1 MEICLIDSLLSFI
14 LWLSVV
20 FLIVRLGKLR
30 KDEVKE
36 VGMNYSLNGISDDE
50 MELLELVVEQ
60 DAQDVLDILPLEE
73 TYAE

>member
-1 MEICLIDSLLSFI
+1 LI
-14 LWLSVV
+14 V

-30 KDEVKE
+30 KDEFKE

-60 DAQDVLDILPLEE
+60 EAQDVLDMLSLEE

>member
-1 MEICLIDSLLSFI
+1 MIDSLLPFI

-30 KDEVKE
+30 KDEFKE

-50 MELLELVVEQ
+50 MELLELEDEQ
-60 DAQDVLDILPLEE
+60 EAQDVLDILSLEE

>member
-1 MEICLIDSLLSFI
+1 MIGSLLSFI
-14 LWLSVV
+14 LWLLIV

-30 KDEVKE
+30 KDEFKE

-60 DAQDVLDILPLEE
+60 DAQDVLDNLSLEE
-73 TYAE
+73 IYAE

>member
-1 MEICLIDSLLSFI
+1 MIDSLLSFI

-50 MELLELVVEQ
+50 MEGLELVVEQ

>member
-1 MEICLIDSLLSFI
+1 MIDSLLSFI

-30 KDEVKE
+30 KDEIKE

>member
-1 MEICLIDSLLSFI
+1 MIGSLLSFI

>member
-1 MEICLIDSLLSFI
+1 MIDSLLSFI